1 MLNESKIKDIDNIR
15 EIAGKNHKL
24 YMIYISNI
32 TKNLGIIFESSV
44 LKIQFKLTVV

>member
-1 MLNESKIKDIDNIR
+1 MNQKLKIHKIDNIR

-32 TKNLGIIFESSV
+32 TKNLGIIFESSI
-44 LKIQFKLTVV
+44 LKIKFKLFVV